1 MMRKVNGI
9 HRHFF
14 RHIIYIY
21 IYRDGYVLFK
31 RLLVILVIRVSTNSI
46 GFSVDVKEMLSI
58 LRDAKGEHLTR
69 NLVPGK

>member
-1 MMRKVNGI
+1 MVSTGTSSDI
-9 HRHFF
+9 SF
-14 RHIIYIY
+14 IY